1 MIIFRR
7 TRRHVTTPFIISLN
21 VLDLIFSAVIL
32 PVYAF
37 RFGNRKVLT
46 VDHTKRTQT
55 SLSRESPLEAGS
67 GMCKF
72 FPVLFYGTI
81 GASMLSLT
89 MVTIN
94 RAAMLFFPEKVDRV
108 FTNNKEIRGH
118 NVPVNRSEK

>member
-1 MIIFRR
+1 
-7 TRRHVTTPFIISLN
+7 
-21 VLDLIFSAVIL
+21 
-32 PVYAF
+32 
-37 RFGNRKVLT
+37 
-46 VDHTKRTQT
+46 
-55 SLSRESPLEAGS
+55 
-67 GMCKF
+67 MCKF